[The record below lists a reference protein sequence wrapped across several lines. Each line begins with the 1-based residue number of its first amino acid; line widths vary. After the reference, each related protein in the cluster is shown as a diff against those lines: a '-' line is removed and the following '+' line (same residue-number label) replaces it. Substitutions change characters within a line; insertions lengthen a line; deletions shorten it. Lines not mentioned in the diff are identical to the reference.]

1 MVMPVADSRPSHPS
15 RVPDLDGLRLL
26 VAIARGGSIGAAAR
40 TLGVTQQSASERLRS
55 VEAQVGLTLVQR
67 GARGSGLTAAGT
79 VLVEWST
86 RLLDLAEEI
95 DHAIEGL
102 RGDRSRELAVWASMT
117 VAESLLPRW
126 LVLLRERQLAEGLTP
141 TSVGL
146 VAANSDAVLAAVRD
160 QQADLGFVEG
170 SRPPRDL
177 RWTAVSTDELV
188 LVAAAG
194 TPLSRR
200 RAPLTPAEVA
210 GLTLT
215 TREQGSGT
223 RQVVE
228 HALAEHGLSLG
239 GALVE
244 LTTGSAVRAA
254 VVAGGPPAFL
264 SRAVVAG
271 DLDAGRLA
279 LVPTRDLRLRR
290 TLRAVWAGG
299 RHPPPGPVRE
309 LVGIART

>member
-1 MVMPVADSRPSHPS
+1 MVEPVSSDPPPHPS
-15 RVPDLDGLRLL
+15 RVPDLEGLRLL
-26 VAIARGGSIGAAAR
+26 VAIAREGSIGAAAR

-67 GARGSGLTAAGT
+67 GARGSGLTAPGT
-79 VLVEWST
+79 VLVEWSA

-170 SRPPRDL
+170 ARPPRDL
-177 RWTAVSTDELV
+177 RWSAVSTDELV
-188 LVAAAG
+188 LVVAAG
-194 TPLSRR
+194 TPLARR
-200 RAPLTPAEVA
+200 RSPLAPTEVS

-228 HALAEHGLSLG
+228 HALAEHGLGLG
-239 GALVE
+239 GTLVE

-299 RHPPPGPVRE
+299 RQPPPGPVRE